1 MVIGADSNGS
11 NRAAE
16 LAAAFAPMARAAGV
30 QVPDAVAFS
39 PPVIFVGGEK
49 SRPVPQKYVP
59 AVVDALRGRKL
70 LFRRGGEVVFWSATE
85 ERFKPMKPHGLVSWL
100 PSANGGGAV
109 LLKMSQPEVDGDG
122 ARTGKVIQ
130 VPGDLS
136 ANMAQIILGAEDF
149 LASLPEVVNMNR
161 VSLPVMDEEL
171 KDVRGNALMRLC
183 PKGYDERSKTW
194 TMGDVEYDR
203 EMDVRDGVMW
213 LDDLTRHFAWRNHS
227 RDFAIWLAGLVTMF
241 GRGCFGG
248 RAPAFFVN
256 ANIQESGKTLLTW
269 LITWAVHGTQSV
281 KTLLPDAE
289 EELTKYLDSVAR
301 MRMQY
306 VNFDNIDWNGKEV
319 KTALLDV
326 FIAGDTHEIR
336 KMATQEV
343 EQHLNRTMVL
353 GSGNNI
359 TVSADLRRRSLM
371 ADLWNPMAGTERQLP
386 KDVKV
391 IDADFWA
398 DVTNRQMM
406 LGACW
411 SMLRSWDEAGRQ
423 KKPGR
428 LLGSFES
435 WARMAPAV
443 VWHVGKIF
451 QKEWDCMAE
460 SGNEEIGDKKSR
472 DYQRLAQT
480 SVEEHRYDA
489 GGKERRS
496 FEVLVKEF
504 AGIARRRGLEEVQK
518 CLWPETSIEAVMAC
532 KDFRP
537 PQKSASTEPVEDL
550 EMWDDEAEGPKMD
563 PETVRAAS
571 EYMGSKAMVA
581 LGIAL
586 KKQLNQRHFRLED
599 GSVWSFANMAGTNP
613 RRFAVEKVKDEEG

>member
-1 MVIGADSNGS
+1 MVIGADNGA

-16 LAAAFAPMARAAGV
+16 MAAAFAPMARAAGV
-30 QVPDAVAFS
+30 PVPEAVAFA
-39 PPVIFVGGEK
+39 PPTIFVGGEK

-70 LFRRGGEVVFWSATE
+70 LFRRGGEVVFWSPTE
-85 ERFKPMKPHGLVSWL
+85 ERFKAMKPHGMVSWL
-100 PSANGGGAV
+100 PSAQGGGAV
-109 LLKMSQPEVDGDG
+109 LLKMVQPEVDGDG
-122 ARTGKVIQ
+122 AKTGKTIQ
-130 VPGDLS
+130 VIGDLS
-136 ANMAQIILGAEDF
+136 PNMAQTILSSEDF
-149 LASLPEVVNMNR
+149 LASLPEVVNINR
-161 VSLPVMDEEL
+161 VSLPVLDAENDE
-171 KDVRGNALMRLC
+171 RGLPRMRLC

-194 TMGDVEYDR
+194 TMGDVDYDK
-203 EMDVRDGVMW
+203 EMDVRDAVMW
-213 LDDLTRHFAWRNHS
+213 LDDLTKHFAWRNHS
-227 RDFAIWLAGLVTMF
+227 RDFAIWLAGLVSMY

-269 LITWAVHGTQSV
+269 LISWAVHGTQSV
-281 KTLLPDAE
+281 KTLLPDHE

-301 MRMQY
+301 MRMPY
-306 VNFDNIDWNGKEV
+306 VNFDNIDWSGKEV

-343 EQHLNRTMVL
+343 EQYCNRTLVM

-386 KDVKV
+386 KGVKI

-398 DVTNRQMM
+398 DTTNRQMM

-411 SMLRSWDEAGRQ
+411 SMLRSWDTAKREL
-423 KKPGR
+423 KPGR

-435 WARMAPAV
+435 WARFAPAV

-451 QKEWDCMAE
+451 SKEWDCMAE

-472 DYQRLAQT
+472 DYQRLAQIA
-480 SVEEHRYDA
+480 VAEHRYDEQ
-489 GGKERRS
+489 GKERRS

-504 AGIARRRGLEEVQK
+504 AGIARRHGLEEVQK
-518 CLWPETSIEAVMAC
+518 CLWPETSIEAVLSC
-532 KDFRP
+532 KDFKA
-537 PQKSASTEPVEDL
+537 PQKAASAEPLEDL
-550 EMWDDEAEGPKMD
+550 EAWDGAGEEGPKVD
-563 PETVRAAS
+563 AATLKAAS
-571 EYMGSKAMVA
+571 EYMGQKAFASM
-581 LGIAL
+581 GIAL
-586 KKQLNQRHFRLED
+586 KKQLNQRHFRCED
-599 GSVWSFANMAGTNP
+599 GSVWSFTNLAGTNP
-613 RRFAVEKVKDEEG
+613 RRLGVEKVKDEEG

>member
-1 MVIGADSNGS
+1 MGMDNDAVIDDPV
-11 NRAAE
+11 NRM
-16 LAAAFAPMARAAGV
+16 AAAFRPLMQEAGV
-30 QVPDAVAFS
+30 PLPEGQALVPPQV
-39 PPVIFVGGEK
+39 FVGGEK

-59 AVVDALRGRKL
+59 AVMDALRGRKL

-100 PSANGGGAV
+100 PSAQGGGVV
-109 LLKMSQPEVDGDG
+109 LLKAMQQEVDGDG
-122 ARTGKVIQ
+122 ARTGKVIT
-130 VPGDLS
+130 VHGDLS
-136 ANMAQIILGAEDF
+136 ANMAQVILSSEDF
-149 LASLPEVVNMNR
+149 LGSLPEVVNINR
-161 VSLPVMDEEL
+161 VSLPVLDEET
-171 KDVRGNALMRLC
+171 DERGHRVMRLC

-194 TMGDVEYDR
+194 TMGDVDYDR
-203 EMDVRDGVMW
+203 EMDVRDAVMW

-227 RDFAIWLAGLVTMF
+227 RDFAIWLAGLVSMY
-241 GRGCFGG
+241 GRGCYGG

-269 LITWAVHGTQSV
+269 LISWAVHGTQSV

-301 MRMQY
+301 ARMPY
-306 VNFDNIDWNGKEV
+306 VNFDNIDWGGKEV

-336 KMATQEV
+336 KMGSQEV
-343 EQHLNRTMVL
+343 EQYVNRTMVL

-359 TVSADLRRRSLM
+359 TVSPDLRRRSLM
-371 ADLWNPMAGTERQLP
+371 ADLWNPMAGTDRVLP
-386 KDVKV
+386 KGVKI

-411 SMLRSWDEAGRQ
+411 SMLRAWDAAGREL
-423 KKPGR
+423 KPGK

-435 WARMAPAV
+435 WARFAPAV
-443 VWHVGKIF
+443 VWHVGKVF

-472 DYQRLAQT
+472 DYQRLAQIA
-480 SVEEHRYDA
+480 VAEHRFDED
-489 GGKERRS
+489 GRERRS
-496 FEVLVKEF
+496 FEVLVKQF
-504 AGIARRRGLEEVQK
+504 AGIARRHGLEEVQK
-518 CLWPETSIEAVMAC
+518 CLYPETSIEAVLAC
-532 KDFRP
+532 KDFKA
-537 PQKSASTEPVEDL
+537 PQKSASTEAVDDL
-550 EMWDDEAEGPKMD
+550 EMWQGDDDAPRVD
-563 PETVRAAS
+563 PATVAAAA
-571 EYMGSKAMVA
+571 EYMSSKAMA
-581 LGIAL
+581 TMGIAL

-599 GSVWSFANMAGTNP
+599 GSVWGFTNVAGANP
-613 RRFAVEKVKDEEG
+613 RRLAVEKVKDEEG